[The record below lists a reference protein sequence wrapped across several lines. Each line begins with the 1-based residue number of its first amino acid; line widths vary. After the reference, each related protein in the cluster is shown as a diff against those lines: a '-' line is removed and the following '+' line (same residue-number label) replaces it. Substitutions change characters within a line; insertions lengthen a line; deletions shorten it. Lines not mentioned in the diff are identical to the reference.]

1 MCATDHCRKE
11 DIVTCKHYINVC
23 RDFYLFFL
31 IDKEDVAEAP
41 AQQQVKDNKVRKIET
56 QSVQQ
61 TTNVVL
67 SAVRAAFTEG

>member
-1 MCATDHCRKE
+1 MFVV
-11 DIVTCKHYINVC
+11 I
-23 RDFYLFFL
+23 LFFL

-41 AQQQVKDNKVRKIET
+41 AQQQVKDNKVRKIEK

-61 TTNVVL
+61 TTNVVV

>member
-1 MCATDHCRKE
+1 MFVV
-11 DIVTCKHYINVC
+11 IFI
-23 RDFYLFFL
+23 FIFL
-31 IDKEDVAEAP
+31 IDKEEVAEAP

-61 TTNVVL
+61 TTNVVV